1 MIFNIFPIFERERER
16 ELKTQ
21 KKKKKTKQ
29 NKTKQTNK
37 TKAFCLRTL
46 DIVFVRIYVLS
57 WSWSGQILQSLFLNH
72 NLAIFFL
79 IQTKHFQ
86 TVPHNRNK
94 FNPLVGFYNHVF
106 VCDTYHYQLYIAN
119 IIRKRKNKKCVS
131 SNGKWLL
138 CYFVMSIFSKKDKE
152 TKISS
157 SERVKKKK
165 EKKKSHA

>member
-1 MIFNIFPIFERERER
+1 MVMIGPNFA
-16 ELKTQ
+16 K
-21 KKKKKTKQ
+21 
-29 NKTKQTNK
+29 
-37 TKAFCLRTL
+37 
-46 DIVFVRIYVLS
+46 S
-57 WSWSGQILQSLFLNH
+57 FLNH

-79 IQTKHFQ
+79 IQTTHFQ

-157 SERVKKKK
+157 SERVKK
-165 EKKKSHA
+165 EKKKRKAMHSTNSNFFTHFLIILWMKTHNIQFANTFFFISFFLFKFRISQQY